1 MKTKKV
7 IAIIL
12 CLVMAVGS
20 FSTAFASTTAANDF
34 EGHWAQATIQK
45 WVDEGRIS
53 GYTDGSFKPNANI
66 TRAEFVKLVNGL
78 IDYDTKENISFV
90 DVKTGDWFYEAVSIA
105 NEIGYIS
112 GYPDKSF
119 RPNDNITREQAAA
132 ILSRVQYLGENTDV
146 AKNFSD
152 NEKISSWALGTVGA
166 ASEAGFIN
174 GYENGSFKPLNNLT
188 RAEAVT
194 MLDNVLMNAKN
205 KVITKAGTELS
216 NFVVE
221 GDLIIAKTVGEGDV
235 HLDNVEVTGSLYI
248 YGGGANSLYFNNLK
262 VNKIIVDKDK
272 VRLVLGEG
280 SVVEEIAV
288 GSETILQNDDGTVS
302 KITITSDKKVTLSG
316 SFDTVTVKGKSNIV
330 LKDAKIQNLVAEKAI
345 NILGTGTIA
354 TLTANADGV
363 QFDSTLKITKTVV
376 GEGVTKKPSTIPSG
390 GGGGG
395 STGGGGSDPDPDIDA
410 NYKIT
415 ITTTVSDGTKSK
427 TVELPSFE
435 EYKGSDKVSV
445 VIGKE
450 IENLIA
456 ALENNETEIIN
467 RINPH
472 LETLKNIL
480 AKLEYIKV
488 YNGGEDTDTVLYNYN
503 GMNVYI
509 NWDKLNSYLSGTSI
523 ELTQAQMDNFEDKLQ
538 SALNSG
544 DFTIEDVTDLVIDVL
559 NLYDSDTIESDLAT
573 IRGNLPEDKTFV
585 TITDSEV
592 DNIDINHI
600 NSDSYI
606 VMIDWILE
614 DLFSNDK
621 LVDID
626 GASYSL
632 SQGFT
637 KDDVEKEYEITV
649 SISLTPLQ

>member
-12 CLVMAVGS
+12 CLVMAVGN
-20 FSTAFASTTAANDF
+20 FSTVFADTTVANDF

-78 IDYDTKENISFV
+78 IDYDTKGNISFN
-90 DVKTGDWFYEAVSIA
+90 DVKTGDWFYDAVSIA

-132 ILSRVQYLGENTDV
+132 ILSRIQYLGENTDV
-146 AKNFSD
+146 AKDFSD

-166 ASEAGFIN
+166 AAEAGFIS

-235 HLDNVEVTGSLYI
+235 HLDNVTVTGSLYV
-248 YGGGANSLYFNNLK
+248 YGGGTNSLYFNNLK
-262 VNKIIVDKDK
+262 VNKIIVDKEK
-272 VRLVLGEG
+272 VRLVFGEG

-288 GSETILQNDDGTVS
+288 GSETILQNDDGTIS
-302 KITITSDKKVTLSG
+302 KITITSDNKVTLSG
-316 SFDTVTVKGKSNIV
+316 SFDTVTVTGKANIV

-363 QFDSTLKITKTVV
+363 QYDSTLKITKTVV

-395 STGGGGSDPDPDIDA
+395 GTGGGGGNNTPKDYQIQVSIEYYDGLATHKLPINTGKYSNSSIISDFMVSEIDEILGSENTTIDKYLGLAENRLKGIKIGETSLYNLDGSLNDIAWDKAFNSLEKTSLEFKDTLKAKKDSLKSDLNDGLDTTDLEKILDLYDVYKSGGTLNKDLLQKDLDEITAKLAA
-410 NYKIT
+410 NADKIT
-415 ITTTVSDGTKSK
+415 YNGQGT
-427 TVELPSFE
+427 FE
-435 EYKGSDKVSV
+435 VKCEG
-445 VIGKE
+445 G
-450 IENLIA
+450 
-456 ALENNETEIIN
+456 T
-467 RINPH
+467 
-472 LETLKNIL
+472 
-480 AKLEYIKV
+480 
-488 YNGGEDTDTVLYNYN
+488 YNGGTITEQDKAVEFIVENIAFSTKTVDEFFNEF
-503 GMNVYI
+503 GI
-509 NWDKLNSYLSGTSI
+509 I
-523 ELTQAQMDNFEDKLQ
+523 
-538 SALNSG
+538 
-544 DFTIEDVTDLVIDVL
+544 TIEAK
-559 NLYDSDTIESDLAT
+559 Y
-573 IRGNLPEDKTFV
+573 GDKTS
-585 TITDSEV
+585 TITIKKV
-592 DNIDINHI
+592 A
-600 NSDSYI
+600 
-606 VMIDWILE
+606 L
-614 DLFSNDK
+614 
-621 LVDID
+621 
-626 GASYSL
+626 
-632 SQGFT
+632 
-637 KDDVEKEYEITV
+637 
-649 SISLTPLQ
+649 